1 MTILRSDSNLL
12 VSTKLRFVLFSLLL
26 LAGLISQPLWAE
38 VSSYETR
45 ISVSLT
51 AEEQGWLEA
60 HPEVQVGAG
69 LDWAP
74 FDFVNAEGKYQGVTR
89 DYLDLIAEKTGLT
102 FSYQPAYWWQ
112 NLERFRQGQV
122 DLLPAVYKTPARL
135 KLMQFSHP
143 YHETLDY
150 FFIRSDLSPD
160 SLPTLDGFRVAVPR
174 DDAHIQVVKT
184 HFPELE
190 LVEVNT
196 LGNAIDA
203 VLEGRA
209 ELLFETYAVMV
220 YALDKQAIT
229 TIQPW
234 RSTRELGSRHIHM
247 ATQRNDQALTSIIQ
261 KGLDAITISEKRAI
275 HERWFKQRSPISSP
289 GLTLSKTDK
298 DWLAANPKIRFS
310 GDPNWLPYEAF
321 DKDGNY
327 IGIVAEHLKLIADK
341 LGIEVVY
348 VPTESWSETVAKARS
363 GAIDVL
369 SETSDSRL
377 TAELEFTQSY
387 LSSPV
392 VVVMSSREN
401 YVERIEQIRE
411 RRIAVIKDY
420 GYVPA
425 IREAYP
431 GIEFSEV
438 DSIQAGLTAVSTGK
452 VDALLATLAQASYH
466 ISEMG
471 INNVRIVGETGF
483 NTKLAFGIH
492 PDKAPLVSLFNR
504 ALADISQA
512 EKQAILDAW
521 GKHKFVSRIDYE
533 LIAQILLVFMLLAA
547 VILYWN
553 RKLAKEVDLRKEAEA
568 QTQTLLD
575 YIPLQVAVTGYDG
588 RIITVNP
595 QALRDYNLSRDALHN
610 FNMLDFYQDKSQRD
624 ELLAEIRQQGYV
636 EQKIVDFRALDGQVR
651 SMMVSMI
658 PIQYQKQKALL
669 SIAVDITQRLEME
682 QALREARDKA
692 EVANQAKSAFLAN
705 MSHEIR
711 TPMNAIIGFTELL
724 SARLTEPGLKNYAD
738 TIKSAGKDLL
748 LLINDILDLSKIEAG
763 KLDIDK
769 SPANPHALFEEV
781 ANIFALSL
789 KQKGVDMLVE
799 VESGIP
805 ERLML
810 DTVRLR
816 QVLINLMGNA
826 VKFTES
832 GYVKLRAYTEAEDS
846 VHSRL
851 NLKIDVE
858 DSGIGI
864 PEAELHTIFDEFNQ
878 TAGQDL
884 SRFGGTGLGLAIS
897 SRLVRLMGGELTVH
911 SQPGTG
917 STFTVNLDH
926 VDVASIAADEEDK
939 QEQTGAKVL
948 TFQPATVM
956 VVDDI
961 ANNRQLVRENFKET
975 PIRIIEAS
983 NGLQAIKL
991 LETEPVDLILM
1002 DLRMPVMSGYE
1013 AAARIK
1019 AERDIPIIALTASVM
1034 KEDFERIQKSD
1045 FDDYIRKPVK
1055 QSALLAALARFL
1067 PHEVTEPV
1075 AMPVVELSLS
1085 ETERTNLDPVI
1096 EMLDSFASDWEQI
1109 KSGNNIGAIQRFA
1122 EQLREAGQKAEFGPI
1137 VDYAQELLQKV
1148 EIFDISGISTQLAAY
1163 PTLQQQLRSARG
1175 NHAD

>member
-1 MTILRSDSNLL
+1 MTLYPRIPDQQSRQCRLLLFIMGLL
-12 VSTKLRFVLFSLLL
+12 V
-26 LAGLISQPLWAE
+26 GLMCPVSWAD
-38 VSSYETR
+38 VPSYQSR

-51 AEEQGWLEA
+51 ADEQRWLET
-60 HPEVQVGAG
+60 HQQVRVGAG

-74 FDFVNAEGKYQGVTR
+74 FDFINEQGQYQGVTR
-89 DYLDLIAEKTGLT
+89 DHLDLIADKTGLK
-102 FSYQPAYWWQ
+102 FSYQTGYWWQ
-112 NLERFRQGQV
+112 NLERFRRGQV

-135 KLMQFSHP
+135 KFMQFSRA

-150 FFIRSDLSPD
+150 FFIRDDLNPD
-160 SLPTLDGFRVAVPR
+160 SLQTLAGLRVAVPK
-174 DDAHIQVVKT
+174 DDAHIQLIET

-190 LVEVNT
+190 LVEVDT

-209 ELLFETYAVMV
+209 DLLFETYAVMV

-234 RSTRELGSRHIHM
+234 RSTRELGSRYIHM
-247 ATQRNDQALTSIIQ
+247 ATRKTDPILASIIQ
-261 KGLDAITISEKRAI
+261 KGLDAITISEKRVI
-275 HERWFKQRSPISSP
+275 HERWFKQRSTNVSP
-289 GLTLSKTDK
+289 GLTLSQSDK
-298 DWLAANPKIRFS
+298 DWLAANPSIRFG

-321 DKDGNY
+321 DSDGNY
-327 IGIVAEHLKLIADK
+327 IGIVAEHLKLIAQK
-341 LGIEVVY
+341 LGLDIIY
-348 VPTESWSETVAKARS
+348 VPTESWSETVAMARNGS
-363 GAIDVL
+363 IDVL
-369 SETSDSRL
+369 SETSDSEL
-377 TAELEFTQSY
+377 TEDLVFTQSY

-392 VVVMSSREN
+392 VVVMSNREN
-401 YVERIEQIRE
+401 YVDSIDQIRDQN
-411 RRIAVIKDY
+411 IAVIRDY

-425 IREAYP
+425 ISEAYP
-431 GIEFSEV
+431 DIAFTQV
-438 DSIQAGLTAVSTGK
+438 ASIQDGLTAVSTGR

-471 INNVRIVGETGF
+471 INNIRIVGQTGF
-483 NTKLAFGIH
+483 YTKLAFGIQ
-492 PDKAPLVSLFNR
+492 PDKAHLVSLFNR

-512 EKQAILDAW
+512 EKQVILDAW
-521 GKHKFVSRIDYE
+521 GKHKFVSRVDYG
-533 LIAQILLVFMLLAA
+533 LIIRILLVFLLLAV

-553 RKLAKEVDLRKEAEA
+553 RKLAKEVRLRKEAEA

-588 RIITVNP
+588 KIFTVNP
-595 QALRDYNLSRDALHN
+595 QALRDYKLSAEELHK

-624 ELLAEIRQQGYV
+624 ALMTEIREKGYV
-636 EQKIVDFRALDGQVR
+636 EQKIVAFRGLDGQVR

-658 PIQYQKQKALL
+658 PIQYQKQNALL

-711 TPMNAIIGFTELL
+711 TPMNAIMGFTELL
-724 SARLTEPGLKNYAD
+724 SARLTEPGLKKYAD

-769 SPANPHALFEEV
+769 SPANAHSLFQEV

-789 KQKGVDMLVE
+789 KQKGVDMLLE
-799 VESGIP
+799 VEPGIP
-805 ERLML
+805 ESLML

-816 QVLINLMGNA
+816 QVLLNLMGNA

-832 GYVKLRAYTEAEDS
+832 GYVKLRAYTEEEDS
-846 VHSRL
+846 VHSCL

-858 DSGIGI
+858 DTGIGI
-864 PEAELHTIFDEFNQ
+864 AEADLDTIFDEFNQ
-878 TAGQDL
+878 TSSHDL

-897 SRLVRLMGGELTVH
+897 SRLVRLMGGELTVT
-911 SQPGTG
+911 SQPGVG
-917 STFTVNLDH
+917 STFTVTLNQ
-926 VDVASIAADEEDK
+926 VDVASIAADETD
-939 QEQTGAKVL
+939 EQTQSGDL
-948 TFQPATVM
+948 SLQFQPATIM
-956 VVDDI
+956 VVDDV
-961 ANNRQLVRENFKET
+961 ANNRQLLRENFRDST
-975 PIRIIEAS
+975 IRVIEAS
-983 NGLQAIKL
+983 NGLNAIEL

-1034 KEDFERIQKSD
+1034 REDFERIKKSD
-1045 FDDYIRKPVK
+1045 FDDYVRKPVK
-1055 QSALLAALARFL
+1055 HSALLAALARFL
-1067 PHEVTEPV
+1067 PHQLTESIAVPE
-1075 AMPVVELSLS
+1075 AELSLS
-1085 ETERTNLDPVI
+1085 DAERASLSTMLQRLD
-1096 EMLDSFASDWEQI
+1096 DDAATWEQI

-1122 EQLREAGQKAEFGPI
+1122 EQLLEAGESLQFRPVI
-1137 VDYAQELLQKV
+1137 DYAQALLQKL
-1148 EIFDISGISTQLAAY
+1148 EIFDINGINHQLAAY
-1163 PTLQQQLRSARG
+1163 PDLQQQLRSALA
-1175 NHAD
+1175 NESD